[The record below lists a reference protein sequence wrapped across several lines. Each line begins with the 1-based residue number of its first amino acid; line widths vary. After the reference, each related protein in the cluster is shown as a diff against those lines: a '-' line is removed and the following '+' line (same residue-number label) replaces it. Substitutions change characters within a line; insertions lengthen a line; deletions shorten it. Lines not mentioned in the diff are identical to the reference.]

1 MAKTVVIKP
10 LGLVLRKAGLIS
22 SEQVEI
28 ALKESLGLPKYKIG
42 EILAI
47 RGWIKPETAD
57 FFAEIWPY
65 IIKSKSN
72 HQKDTANTAES
83 ILDYS
88 LRSSLLSKNSRMGSF
103 PQTNDKL
110 RNLATSQANLGNES
124 TSDKTSKIKNKES
137 VNQNMQPLGQYL
149 KAASLI
155 NEQQIERIL
164 NIQKNS
170 SANFGKI
177 AVEQGIISQNT
188 LDFFLRHLNLI
199 KTGDLIKIY
208 PEAVALELDRIENY
222 LLQNQRCE
230 PINLLQTYG
239 KIRQKGITISSGNL
253 AEQELLASGIV
264 TLDQNIIRITKP
276 IYQAS
281 FDEEWLEQELA
292 NLNPYNQ
299 IRLKMFDLDRK
310 AVIPYKILNT
320 VNHWSNHQPFLTQKL
335 YQIIQAESNH
345 VLPGEEETVIEELI
359 YKYLIENW
367 QSGVAAKHFQTVSDR
382 ISKNNNCSTETL
394 LKSYK
399 KIWQLKEINANNS
412 REQTELLRIG
422 LIKLENNRVS
432 ISNPIYQAVFDLQ
445 WIEEQLN
452 KLKLSKCSSL
462 ETRSANKLLTVS
474 QKVSSGRKKYI
485 LLTIAIV
492 ILTIPLLKIFIF
504 SQSQPEELKE
514 PNSYLKKIDK

>member
-22 SEQVEI
+22 SAQVEI
-28 ALKESLGLPKYKIG
+28 ALKESLSLPKYKIG

-72 HQKDTANTAES
+72 HQKEITDTAES

-88 LRSSLLSKNSRMGSF
+88 LRSSVFKNSRMGSF
-103 PQTNDKL
+103 PQTNNKL
-110 RNLATSQANLGNES
+110 RNLATSQVNLGNQS
-124 TSDKTSKIKNKES
+124 AIAKASKFNQKES
-137 VNQNMQPLGQYL
+137 LNQNMQPLGQYL

-155 NEQQIERIL
+155 NEQQIDRIL

-177 AVEQGIISQNT
+177 AVEQGLISQDT

-199 KTGDLIKIY
+199 KTGELIKIY

-222 LLQNQRCE
+222 LLHNQRCE

-239 KIRQKGITISSGNL
+239 KIREKGIATANNNL
-253 AEQELLASGIV
+253 VEQELLASGIV
-264 TLDQNIIRITKP
+264 TLDKNIIRITKP
-276 IYQAS
+276 IYQAN

-292 NLNPYNQ
+292 NLKPYNQ

-310 AVIPYKILNT
+310 AVIPYKIINT

-335 YQIIQAESNH
+335 YQIIRAESNH

-367 QSGVAAKHFQTVSDR
+367 QNGVAAKHFQTISDR
-382 ISKNNNCSTETL
+382 LLNNNNCSTETL

-412 REQTELLRIG
+412 QEQTELLRIG

-432 ISNPIYQAVFDLQ
+432 LSNPIYQAVFDLQ
-445 WIEEQLN
+445 WIEKQLS
-452 KLKLSKCSSL
+452 KLKLSKGSDL

-492 ILTIPLLKIFIF
+492 ILAIPLLKFLVF
-504 SQSQPEELKE
+504 SQSPSEELRE
-514 PNSYLKKIDK
+514 PNSYLEKLDK

>member
-22 SEQVEI
+22 SAQVEI

-72 HQKDTANTAES
+72 HQKEITDTEL

-88 LRSSLLSKNSRMGSF
+88 LRSSVFKNSRMGSF

-110 RNLATSQANLGNES
+110 RNLATSQINLNNQS
-124 TSDKTSKIKNKES
+124 AIAKASKFNQKES
-137 VNQNMQPLGQYL
+137 LNQNMQPLGQYL

-155 NEQQIERIL
+155 NEQQIDRIL

-177 AVEQGIISQNT
+177 AVEQGLISQDT

-199 KTGDLIKIY
+199 KTGELIKIY
-208 PEAVALELDRIENY
+208 PEAIALELDRIENY
-222 LLQNQRCE
+222 LLHNQRCE

-239 KIRQKGITISSGNL
+239 KIREKGIAVAKNNL

-264 TLDQNIIRITKP
+264 TLDNNIIRITKP
-276 IYQAS
+276 IYQAN
-281 FDEEWLEQELA
+281 FDEEWLERELA
-292 NLNPYNQ
+292 NLKPYNQ

-310 AVIPYKILNT
+310 AVIPYKIINT
-320 VNHWSNHQPFLTQKL
+320 VNHWSNHQHFLTQKI
-335 YQIIQAESNH
+335 YQIIKAEFIY

-367 QSGVAAKHFQTVSDR
+367 QNGVAAKHFQTISDR
-382 ISKNNNCSTETL
+382 ILKNNNCSTETL

-432 ISNPIYQAVFDLQ
+432 LSNPIYQAVFDLQ
-445 WIEEQLN
+445 WIEKQLS
-452 KLKLSKCSSL
+452 KLKLSKGSDL

-492 ILTIPLLKIFIF
+492 VLAIPLLKFLVV
-504 SQSQPEELKE
+504 SQSPSKELRE
-514 PNSYLKKIDK
+514 PNSYLKKLDK

>member
-22 SEQVEI
+22 SAQVEI
-28 ALKESLGLPKYKIG
+28 ALEESLNLPKYKIG

-65 IIKSKSN
+65 IIESKSN
-72 HQKDTANTAES
+72 YQKDTADTAES
-83 ILDYS
+83 ILDYT
-88 LRSSLLSKNSRMGSF
+88 LRSSVLFKNSRMDSF

-110 RNLATSQANLGNES
+110 RNLATSQVNLGNES
-124 TSDKTSKIKNKES
+124 AFAKASKIKKKES

-149 KAASLI
+149 KAANLI

-199 KTGDLIKIY
+199 KTGELIKIY

-222 LLQNQRCE
+222 LLQNPRCE

-239 KIRQKGITISSGNL
+239 KIRQKGIATASNNL
-253 AEQELLASGIV
+253 VEQELLASGIV
-264 TLDQNIIRITKP
+264 TLDRNIIRITKP
-276 IYQAS
+276 IYQAN

-292 NLNPYNQ
+292 NLKPYNQ

-310 AVIPYKILNT
+310 AVIPYKIINT

-335 YQIIQAESNH
+335 YQIIQAESNY

-359 YKYLIENW
+359 YKYVIENW
-367 QSGVAAKHFQTVSDR
+367 QSGVAAKHFQTISDR
-382 ISKNNNCSTETL
+382 VLKNNNCSTETL

-399 KIWQLKEINANNS
+399 KIWQLKEIHANNS

-445 WIEEQLN
+445 WIEAQLSE
-452 KLKLSKCSSL
+452 LKLAKSSV
-462 ETRSANKLLTVS
+462 ETKSANKLLIVS
-474 QKVSSGRKKYI
+474 QKVSSGRKKDI

-492 ILTIPLLKIFIF
+492 ILTIPLLKIFRL
-504 SQSQPEELKE
+504 SQSQPEELRE
-514 PNSYLKKIDK
+514 PNSYLEKTDK